1 MWEIRIIFKI
11 NKKKGYYA
19 KIENGFNFGSGCFFD
34 CQLCSARH
42 GINTATKKELVT
54 LNGVGKKKADRIIEY
69 REEHP
74 FEKIEDLKNVQGIS
88 QKTLDKNKD
97 LITVK
102 DE

>member
-1 MWEIRIIFKI
+1 MKKLKMASILVLAAFLIASFAQPIMAGKGKI
-11 NKKKGYYA
+11 N
-19 KIENGFNFGSGCFFD
+19 
-34 CQLCSARH
+34 
-42 GINTATKKELVT
+42 INTASKEELVT

-69 REEHP
+69 REKQP
-74 FEKIEDLKNVQGIS
+74 FEKIEDLTNVKGIS

>member
-1 MWEIRIIFKI
+1 MQKLKMVSILVLVAFLIVSFAQPVMAGKGKI
-11 NKKKGYYA
+11 N
-19 KIENGFNFGSGCFFD
+19 
-34 CQLCSARH
+34 
-42 GINTATKKELVT
+42 INTATKKELVT
-54 LNGVGKKKADRIIEY
+54 LNGVGKKKADRLIEY

>member
-1 MWEIRIIFKI
+1 MQKLKMVSILVLVAFLIVSFAQPVMAGKGKI
-11 NKKKGYYA
+11 N
-19 KIENGFNFGSGCFFD
+19 
-34 CQLCSARH
+34 
-42 GINTATKKELVT
+42 INTATKKELVT